1 MTKRFLQLGLA
12 FVFLYAGISM
22 LQNPQNW
29 IGFVPPWL
37 EFGFITRELFLYANG
52 FLEIL
57 LGLAFLLGRWQKQIG
72 WFAFLHLLLIVFVN
86 GEAGFLITFRD
97 VGLSFSALAYA
108 YIKT

>member
-29 IGFVPPWL
+29 IGFVPHWV
-37 EFGFITRELFLYANG
+37 EFGFITRELFLYVNAT
-52 FLEIL
+52 LEIL

-72 WFAFLHLLLIVFVN
+72 WFAFLHLLLIVSVN
-86 GEAGFLITFRD
+86 GTSGLIITFRD
-97 VGLSFSALAYA
+97 IGLAFSVLAYA
-108 YIKT
+108 YLK